1 MLTNAMTPKSALQ
14 YASLAMPNAKYP
26 AGIGT
31 GAGRETLSRP
41 DRLAPR
47 VVWQARSEATVQIS
61 PPELVKR
68 RTAVWNGM
76 RAEIVQAVRRERLEV
91 RFRAQSHLLVIYDQG
106 ARSDGETF
114 VEGLSRSTLRD
125 IRHKLTFVPAG
136 HEYREWHDP
145 RVLTRVIYLYI
156 DPASVP
162 AHSDA
167 GGKTSLS
174 PKLFFE
180 NAALRETAFKLAS
193 AIESGVEDDA
203 SYLEALGA
211 VLVHEL
217 VRLDKGGAARQAQA
231 RGGLAGWQQR
241 AVASFIEEHL
251 DQQIPLA
258 KLAELAR
265 LSPYYF
271 CRAFKESFGLPPHR
285 YHTSRRI
292 DRAKEL
298 LANAAQSVTEIGLAL
313 GFSETSSFT
322 TAFRK
327 TTGTTPSAYRKSL
340 A

>member
-1 MLTNAMTPKSALQ
+1 MLTNATTPKSALH
-14 YASLAMPNAKYP
+14 YADLAMPNSQHPP
-26 AGIGT
+26 AIRKGVGPNVFT
-31 GAGRETLSRP
+31 QKDHPALGVL
-41 DRLAPR
+41 
-47 VVWQARSEATVQIS
+47 WQARPEATVRIS
-61 PPELVKR
+61 PAEIVKR
-68 RTAVWNGM
+68 QIAAWKGM
-76 RAEIVQAVRRERLEV
+76 RAEIVQMVRREKLEV

-106 ARSDGETF
+106 VRSDGETV
-114 VEGLSRSTLRD
+114 VEGLARSTLRD
-125 IRHKLTFVPAG
+125 VRHKLTFVPAG

-145 RVLTRVIYLYI
+145 RILPRVIYVYI
-156 DPASVP
+156 DPASIP
-162 AHSDA
+162 SHPDA
-167 GGKTSLS
+167 SGTVALS

-193 AIESGVEDDA
+193 AIEAGFEDDE

-217 VRLDKGGAARQAQA
+217 VRLDKGGAPRQQQA

-241 AVASFIEEHL
+241 AVASYIEEHL
-251 DQQIPLA
+251 DQSIPLS

-292 DRAKEL
+292 DRAKAL
-298 LANAAQSVTEIGLAL
+298 LADAAQSITEIGLSL

-322 TAFRK
+322 STFRK
-327 TTGTTPSAYRKSL
+327 TTGTTPTTYRRGL
-340 A
+340 V

>member
-1 MLTNAMTPKSALQ
+1 MLTMSTAAKSAGNH
-14 YASLAMPNAKYP
+14 ASFATMYP
-26 AGIGT
+26 ATIGM
-31 GAGRETLSRP
+31 GNRSNGYAHHDIPVLRNLE
-41 DRLAPR
+41 
-47 VVWQARSEATVQIS
+47 QARPGESVQIA
-61 PPELVKR
+61 PAEIAKR
-68 RTAVWNGM
+68 RTAAWKGM
-76 RAEIVQAVRRERLEV
+76 RAEIVQVTRREKVEI
-91 RFRAQSHLLVIYDQG
+91 RFRAQSHLLIIYEQG
-106 ARSDGETF
+106 ARSDGETV
-114 VEGLSRSTLRD
+114 VEGLTRSTLRD
-125 IRHKLTFVPAG
+125 VRHKLTFVPAG

-145 RVLTRVIYLYI
+145 RVLPRMIYLYI

-162 AHSDA
+162 VRPDA
-167 GGKTSLS
+167 LGMLSLS

-180 NAALRETAFKLAS
+180 NAALRETAFKLAAS
-193 AIESGVEDDA
+193 IEAGLDEDV

-217 VRLDKGGAARQAQA
+217 IRLDQTGVTKQSQA

-241 AVASFIEEHL
+241 AVASYIEEHL
-251 DQQIPLA
+251 DQSVPLA

-292 DRAKEL
+292 DRAKAL
-298 LANAAQSVTEIGLAL
+298 LADAKQSVTEIGLSL

-322 TAFRK
+322 STFRK
-327 TTGTTPSAYRKSL
+327 TTGTTPTAYRRSL